1 MIKDYILKIEFYKD
15 YTYNVYFDPLKPIP
29 YYVYKN
35 KCNYYE
41 FCELDKQGRFIN
53 RNNTDFTLS
62 QKEFLQLLREG

>member
-1 MIKDYILKIEFYKD
+1 MIKDYIIKIEYDSPEVYK
-15 YTYNVYFDPLKPIP
+15 VYFNELKPIK

-35 KCNYYE
+35 KNNFFE